1 MGVKVI
7 SEKVSF
13 QNTTEFLNVIILGKI
28 ERWKES
34 ILVAWCVAW
43 FFCGGIVFTEFLGS
57 TDRDARMALI
67 IFLAFWAYFLFI
79 VLRITLYRRGGNEL
93 IRVEADGVILK
104 RSYFTFGK
112 SKTYHL
118 ENIKSFQKIELPER
132 SLSASFENTW
142 WIFGG
147 QKLGFEYQ
155 GKFVKFAMQISKKDQ
170 DMLFNLINK
179 KIKGYQKM
187 KP

>member
-1 MGVKVI
+1 MGVNVI

-13 QNTTEFLNVIILGKI
+13 RNTAEFLNIIILGKI

-34 ILVAWCVAW
+34 LLVAWCVAW
-43 FFCGGIVFTEFLGS
+43 VFCGGVVITEVLGS
-57 TDRDARMALI
+57 TDRDARMMFI
-67 IFLAFWAYFLFI
+67 VFMAFWAYFLFV

-93 IRVEADGVILK
+93 IRVEPEFVILK
-104 RSYFTFGK
+104 RSFFTFGK
-112 SKTYHL
+112 SKTFHL

-132 SLSASFENTW
+132 SLSSIFENTW
-142 WIFGG
+142 WVFGG

-170 DMLFNLINK
+170 ELLFNLINK
-179 KIKGYQKM
+179 KIKGFQKR
-187 KP
+187 K